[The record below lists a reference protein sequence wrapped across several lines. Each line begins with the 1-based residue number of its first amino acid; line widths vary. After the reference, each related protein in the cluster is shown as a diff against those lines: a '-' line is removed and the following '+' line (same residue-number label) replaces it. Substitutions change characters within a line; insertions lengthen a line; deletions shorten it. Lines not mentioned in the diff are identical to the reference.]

1 MAFQA
6 SELAVEAVRA
16 IRPVLDR
23 LSERDTALRNQLLS
37 AAQSV
42 VLNLDEGSWKTG
54 RDRLNRFRIAAG
66 SAAEVRG
73 ALRVSEALGYV
84 SLEDVSPALALLDH
98 VLAILWKIL
107 GPRK

>member
-1 MAFQA
+1 MPFQA
-6 SELAVEAVRA
+6 SELAVEAIRA

-23 LSERDTALRNQLLS
+23 LSERDSALRSQLLS

-42 VLNLDEGSWKTG
+42 VLNLEEGSWKSG
-54 RDRLNRFRIAAG
+54 RDRLNRYRIAAG

-84 SLEDVSPALALLDH
+84 TLAPALALLDR